1 MRVLRLHSYVISNL
15 LEPLLSLL
23 HHPFKCI
30 CKEVDCYNL
39 NILLEFA
46 VMTLILRF
54 HILRVTYKQ
63 FCWMYFIV
71 LSGHIKQYF
80 DYTQKTSYGQ
90 KMHQFIVAWDIN
102 LFVLTKMNKFSK
114 NALYV
119 KKGYRR
125 PKIYMLELTG
135 KYKKILNLTLSAKWI
150 IRRMYRVKLTLEITY
165 AGSIHFL

>member
-1 MRVLRLHSYVISNL
+1 MISYL

-23 HHPFKCI
+23 HYSFICI
-30 CKEVDCYNL
+30 CKEVGCYNL
-39 NILLEFA
+39 NILLDFA
-46 VMTLILRF
+46 VMTLILRS

-71 LSGHIKQYF
+71 LSGHIKPYF

-90 KMHQFIVAWDIN
+90 KMQQFIVAWDIN
-102 LFVLTKMNKFSK
+102 LFVLTKMSKFSK

-125 PKIYMLELTG
+125 PKIYLLELIG
-135 KYKKILNLTLSAKWI
+135 KYEKILNLTLSAKWI
-150 IRRMYRVKLTLEITY
+150 IRMMYRVKLTLEITY

>member
-1 MRVLRLHSYVISNL
+1 MISYL

-23 HHPFKCI
+23 NHPFICI
-30 CKEVDCYNL
+30 CKEVGCYNL
-39 NILLEFA
+39 NILLDFA

-54 HILRVTYKQ
+54 HILRVTYKH

-71 LSGHIKQYF
+71 LSGHIKPYF

-90 KMHQFIVAWDIN
+90 KMHQLIVAWDIN

-125 PKIYMLELTG
+125 PKIYLLELTG

-150 IRRMYRVKLTLEITY
+150 IRMMYRVKLTLEITY